1 MVQESQTVNVTLGLT
16 LQSILDVDMDKGTL
30 TSLVWLNIQWTDP
43 FLAWDTDLQHFMIK
57 DIRLPVSHI
66 WSPHLEIYNGISQKL
81 TTRTDMAV
89 IYNG

>member
-1 MVQESQTVNVTLGLT
+1 MEVKLGLT

-30 TSLVWLNIQWTDP
+30 TSLVWLNIKWNDP
-43 FLAWDTDLQHFMIK
+43 FLAWDSDLQNFMIP

-81 TTRTDMAV
+81 TTRTDTAV
-89 IYNG
+89 INNG

>member
-30 TSLVWLNIQWTDP
+30 TSLVWLNIQWKDP
-43 FLAWDTDLQHFMIK
+43 FLAWDSDLQHFMIK
-57 DIRLPVSHI
+57 DIRLPVSQI

-81 TTRTDMAV
+81 TTRTDTAV